1 MASYNNHVKCLVELN
16 GSIQFI
22 DEDGIVHTSAGRKLG
37 WDKEAQVWREGFTIQ
52 DGHLM
57 RWEKGAYVIYGTREL
72 SSLAVDELVAM
83 DKYDFIAIKNRQLVA
98 YLDPE
103 WHVIAAYQGELV
115 FGWQVNRY
123 DAATRALVPTGE
135 TYFDYMVR
143 TSGHD
148 TIAVEADRS
157 PGLGI
162 SITLNEKAL
171 GADYRMTWRN
181 QGLFIRYW
189 QEVALARMQAD
200 GNLPEDMTYNQF
212 VEWLKAGN
220 KITLKELSA
229 WNPQTGQVEIF
240 KNIPVTEI
248 GVYDTLM
255 NQASVG
261 EPALPMTGGKTR
273 YSTDNTTTWWL

>member
-1 MASYNNHVKCLVELN
+1 MAP
-16 GSIQFI
+16 
-22 DEDGIVHTSAGRKLG
+22 
-37 WDKEAQVWREGFTIQ
+37 
-52 DGHLM
+52 
-57 RWEKGAYVIYGTREL
+57 REL
-72 SSLAVDELVAM
+72 SSLAVDELVAV
-83 DKYDFIAIKNRQLVA
+83 DNNDFVAIKNRQLVA

-143 TSGHD
+143 TPGHD

-273 YSTDNTTTWWL
+273 YSTDNTRTWGYDAVYEPGTGKLWLVFEVNGEGAGDMLREPERRINESHECRK